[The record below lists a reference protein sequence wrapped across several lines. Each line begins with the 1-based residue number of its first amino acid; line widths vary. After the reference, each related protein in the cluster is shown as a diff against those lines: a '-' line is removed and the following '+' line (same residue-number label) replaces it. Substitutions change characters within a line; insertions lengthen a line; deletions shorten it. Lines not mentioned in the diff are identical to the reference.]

1 MISMFSAAIAITAG
15 LLILLGYFLPIDPLR
30 SLKDVLV
37 QWSMILA
44 AFALLVGVVN
54 LIKVHLARVQS
65 RKISGLYSLILI
77 ISFSLTVVIAGYFG
91 PTASPS
97 MWIFNYIQMPIET
110 SLLAI
115 LAVTL
120 AYAGARLLS
129 RRPNG
134 FTILFILIVI
144 FVLLG
149 TTPLIFFGEVRF
161 LSILRNLII
170 QVPAVAGA
178 RGILLGVALGAI
190 ATGIRILLGSDRP
203 YGG

>member
-1 MISMFSAAIAITAG
+1 
-15 LLILLGYFLPIDPLR
+15 
-30 SLKDVLV
+30 
-37 QWSMILA
+37 
-44 AFALLVGVVN
+44 
-54 LIKVHLARVQS
+54 
-65 RKISGLYSLILI
+65 
-77 ISFSLTVVIAGYFG
+77 
-91 PTASPS
+91 